1 MAELPLQSI
10 TIGSNKYILSGSGGG
25 SVDSTSEPTED
36 TVAEFDSDAHMNST
50 DMTTGSGSELED
62 FIDGL
67 NVSGGLLG
75 DYVIEQGAS
84 GIWTYRKW
92 NSGIAECWGTYTGTV
107 SYATATSA
115 SGGYRATISSI
126 PFPFTFTASPRAT
139 ATHNGD
145 STYYYG
151 TVSNISTWDSG
162 CALTLD
168 RGNSVSNVQVSVT
181 ISVQGRW
188 K

>member
-75 DYVIEQGAS
+75 DYVIEQGTS
-84 GIWTYRKW
+84 GDTTYRKW
-92 NSGIAECWGTYTGTV
+92 NSGVAECWIHTSQSVAISNVYGSLYQGTWRWYFPFIFISAPTVLCAQFKWGTSASWGTV
-107 SYATATSA
+107 SGVAVDYTDLRAIDVLSRDTTAASVISAYAK
-115 SGGYRATISSI
+115 
-126 PFPFTFTASPRAT
+126 
-139 ATHNGD
+139 
-145 STYYYG
+145 
-151 TVSNISTWDSG
+151 
-162 CALTLD
+162 
-168 RGNSVSNVQVSVT
+168 
-181 ISVQGRW
+181 GRW